1 MNIQPPDR
9 SIADAASRLCDRWP
23 NLRVTHFATTKST
36 NDDAKSS
43 LPTDR
48 GQSPVHLF
56 VADRQTSGR
65 GRGGKTFDSD
75 DGTLTFTLRLFAPE
89 NDAVQSLWL
98 AVARGVADGLRAAR
112 NSFDANHPNAS
123 NHLNA
128 SGGDSSV
135 RHPMDE
141 TIEIKPPNDI
151 LLGGKKIAGILIET
165 VPNRRG
171 RYYIIGVGVNVSS
184 IPSLSDSRS
193 PEAPPVGCLFEN
205 VDDNV
210 DEWGDSARG
219 DLRGVVL
226 ESIVESLI
234 DRIGIP
240 VAPDSI

>member
-48 GQSPVHLF
+48 DQSPVHLF

-98 AVARGVADGLRAAR
+98 AAARGVADGLRAAR
-112 NSFDANHPNAS
+112 NSFDANPI
-123 NHLNA
+123 NA
-128 SGGDSSV
+128 SGGDSFDQ
-135 RHPMDE
+135 HLMDE